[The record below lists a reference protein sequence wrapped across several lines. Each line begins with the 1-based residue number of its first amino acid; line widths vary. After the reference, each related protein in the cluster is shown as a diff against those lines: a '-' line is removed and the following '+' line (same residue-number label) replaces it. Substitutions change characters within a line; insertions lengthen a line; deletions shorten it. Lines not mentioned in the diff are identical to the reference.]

1 MKTTVNLENKDVREI
16 IAKFLGVKLEQV
28 IPNRYTFGV
37 TGLSAAEIERK
48 IKGPVYRQESGESY
62 PNSACAAHD

>member
-1 MKTTVNLENKDVREI
+1 MKTTVTLETKDVREI
-16 IAKFLGVKLEQV
+16 IAKYLGTTIENV
-28 IPNRYTFGV
+28 IPNRYSFAV
-37 TGLSAAEIERK
+37 VNMSAAEIERK

>member
-48 IKGPVYRQESGESY
+48 INGPVLRQESGESY